1 MHVVVLS
8 RRFSDN
14 VEYMSWQLTHGQA
27 FIFARTDW
35 GVFPSRG
42 PFCPNVTAW
51 CYLLVVC
58 VAWGR
63 VCAEYLRF
71 WVRDWIPVHQE
82 PSRQLQRCVVA
93 GSGVEVCACC
103 M

>member
-42 PFCPNVTAW
+42 PFLPQRNR
-51 CYLLVVC
+51 VVLFVGC
-58 VAWGR
+58 VCGMGQSM
-63 VCAEYLRF
+63 C
-71 WVRDWIPVHQE
+71 
-82 PSRQLQRCVVA
+82 
-93 GSGVEVCACC
+93 
-103 M
+103 